1 MITEITLGLV
11 TFSVGLSA
19 FCVKAILAMSDKQSK
34 LEEFVATMYQS
45 KEENKPKTNLEQQVA
60 TDLIKGLKQLR
71 NDDEKHMQLLKL
83 ARKLQQNPQPIL
95 NHNSGSDER
104 FDTGGDLIPANLSKD
119 ELDILKEFYG
129 KA

>member
-11 TFSVGLSA
+11 VFSVGLSA
-19 FCVKAILAMSDKQSK
+19 FCVKAILAVSDKQSK
-34 LEEFVATMYQS
+34 LEEFVATMYQP
-45 KEENKPKTNLEQQVA
+45 KEENKSKTNLEQQVA

-83 ARKLQQNPQPIL
+83 SRKLQQNPQPIF
-95 NHNSGSDER
+95 NHTAGSDES
-104 FDTGGDLIPANLSKD
+104 FNTGGDLIPANLSKD

-129 KA
+129 KT

>member
-83 ARKLQQNPQPIL
+83 SRKLQQNPQPIL
-95 NHNSGSDER
+95 NHTAGSDES
-104 FDTGGDLIPANLSKD
+104 FNTGGDLIPTNLSKD

-129 KA
+129 KT